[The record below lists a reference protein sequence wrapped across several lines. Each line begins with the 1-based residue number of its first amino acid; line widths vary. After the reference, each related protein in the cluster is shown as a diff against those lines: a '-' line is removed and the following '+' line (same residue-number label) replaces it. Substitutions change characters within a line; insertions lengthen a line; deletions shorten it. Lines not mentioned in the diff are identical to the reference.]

1 MSKTLVSQDALRQ
14 VLVNISDLFVRKDGA
29 KVLSTNDFTTALKDK
44 LEGLSNYSLTPATT
58 AALGGIIVGA
68 GLAVANDGTLSL
80 DTLAISDIVGLAD
93 ALAAKASA
101 SDLTTLAGV
110 VNDASTG
117 LATKAAAADLTTIAN
132 KVNHSTTGLDQRVL
146 NSVYAADKATTDAAI
161 AAKAAASDLTT
172 LANKV
177 NDASTGLDTKV
188 ASSTYTTKVG
198 ELETAIGNK
207 VASSALFDQN
217 DLIKSELLPSYVDD
231 VVEGYYDSTTGKF
244 YSDSNKT
251 TEITGE
257 QSKIY
262 VDKTSNCSYRFGGSS
277 YVLITS
283 ADIEMM
289 TEYNVNAVFNDV
301 FNTSLATAPAAEPG
315 TGE

>member
-29 KVLSTNDFTTALKDK
+29 KVLSTNDFTTAFKDK

-93 ALAAKASA
+93 ALATKASA
-101 SDLTTLAGV
+101 SDLTALASV

-117 LATKAAAADLTTIAN
+117 LATKAAAVDLTTIAN

-146 NSVYAADKATTDAAI
+146 NSVYAADKATTEAAI
-161 AAKAAASDLTT
+161 AAKVDATT
-172 LANKV
+172 Y
-177 NDASTGLDTKV
+177 G
-188 ASSTYTTKVG
+188 TKVG
-198 ELETAIGNK
+198 ELETSLSNK
-207 VASSALFDQN
+207 VAASVLFDQN

-262 VDKTSNCSYRFGGSS
+262 VDKTSNCSYRFGGST

-289 TEYNVNAVFNDV
+289 TEYNVNAVFNDI

-315 TGE
+315 AGD